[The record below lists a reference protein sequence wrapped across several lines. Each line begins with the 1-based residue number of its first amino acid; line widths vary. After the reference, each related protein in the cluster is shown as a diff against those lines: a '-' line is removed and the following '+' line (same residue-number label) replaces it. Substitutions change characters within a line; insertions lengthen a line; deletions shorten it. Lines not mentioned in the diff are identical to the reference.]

1 MTKFI
6 EPRFI
11 VSAVIFLYFGYSLI
25 MHWSE
30 NIETTVVNLAMMAA
44 GYWLGS
50 SRGSA
55 EKTAM
60 LGNQDEG
67 QQQ

>member
-1 MTKFI
+1 MSKFI
-6 EPRFI
+6 DPRFV
-11 VSAVIFLYFGYSLI
+11 VSAVILLYFGYSLV

-30 NIETTVVNLAMMAA
+30 NIETTVVNLVMMAV

-55 EKTAM
+55 EKNAM
-60 LGNQDEG
+60 IKGDGE
-67 QQQ
+67 

>member
-1 MTKFI
+1 MTKFLD
-6 EPRFI
+6 PRFV

-25 MHWSE
+25 AHWSE

-55 EKTAM
+55 EKNAM
-60 LGNQDEG
+60 IKGEG
-67 QQQ
+67 E

>member
-11 VSAVIFLYFGYSLI
+11 VSAVILLYFGYSLI
-25 MHWSE
+25 MHPSE
-30 NIETTVVNLAMMAA
+30 NIETTVVNLVMMAA

-55 EKTAM
+55 EKNAM
-60 LGNQDEG
+60 ISNQDEG
-67 QQQ
+67 QG

>member
-1 MTKFI
+1 MSKFLD
-6 EPRFI
+6 PRFV
-11 VSAVIFLYFGYSLI
+11 VSAVIFVYFGYSLI
-25 MHWSE
+25 AHWSE

-55 EKTAM
+55 EKND
-60 LGNQDEG
+60 LIRNQDEG
-67 QQQ
+67 QG